1 MNEQGRYLISID
13 GGGTKTAICVCDC
26 LDDSCRSLTC
36 GGGNYK
42 THGIETVRER
52 INEGLREALPDVE
65 DIPSAVRFL
74 VLGLS
79 GCDSAR
85 DKEIYTEMMLSLGFA
100 ADRML
105 ICNDSEMLF
114 RSIADAPGICV
125 VAGTGT
131 IALSF
136 ETNGMVRRAGG
147 WGAPI
152 SDEGSGYWIGAE
164 MIRCYL
170 EWIDG
175 IGPDAPFFRQLAA
188 VSPSGNEEE
197 AAAILADLHPAK
209 TAEWARIILES
220 AAADLLSEKI
230 VKAAA
235 GKIALLAASV
245 YRKSMFQNETKICI
259 VESGS
264 LFASELYENEFRS
277 VLKGLIPAD
286 NFHFLRSDGIPAEDG
301 IRLAKKLTDGNRKL
315 NGNNSIG

>member
-1 MNEQGRYLISID
+1 MNEEKRYLISID
-13 GGGTKTAICVCDC
+13 GGGTKTAFCVYDC
-26 LDDSCRSLTC
+26 LTDSHRTFVC

-42 THGIETVRER
+42 THGIEVVRER
-52 INEGLREALPDVE
+52 IEQGLRDALPEAGDLPAV
-65 DIPSAVRFL
+65 VRFL
-74 VLGLS
+74 VMGIS

-85 DKEIYTEMMLSLGFA
+85 DVEIYTDMMQSLGFA
-100 ADRML
+100 SEQLL

-114 RSIADAPGICV
+114 HSVAEAPGICV

-136 ETNGMVRRAGG
+136 ETNGKTCRAGG

-175 IGPDAPFFRQLAA
+175 IGQDAPFFAQLAA
-188 VSPSGNEEE
+188 VSPSGNCEE

-209 TAEWARIILES
+209 TAEWAKPILE
-220 AAADLLSEKI
+220 AAETDILSEKI
-230 VKAAA
+230 VKTAA
-235 GKIALLAASV
+235 GKTALLTASV
-245 YRKSMFQNETKICI
+245 YRKSNFHKETGICI

-264 LFASELYENEFRS
+264 LFKNEMYESEFRNA
-277 VLKGLIPAD
+277 LKRLIPAD
-286 NFHFLRSDGIPAEDG
+286 NFQFLRSDGIPAEDG
-301 IRLAKKLTDGNRKL
+301 LRLAKKLAAAGNI

>member
-1 MNEQGRYLISID
+1 MNENKRYLISID
-13 GGGTKTAICVCDC
+13 GGGTKTDLCVYDC
-26 LDDSCRSLTC
+26 LADSSHTLTC

-52 INEGLREALPDVE
+52 IGQGLREALPDAE

-74 VLGLS
+74 VMGIS

-85 DKEIYTEMMLSLGFA
+85 DVEIYTDMMRSLGFA
-100 ADRML
+100 PEQML

-114 RSIADAPGICV
+114 RSVADAPGICV

-136 ETNGMVRRAGG
+136 ETNGKVCRAGG

-152 SDEGSGYWIGAE
+152 SDEGSGYWIGSV

-175 IGPDAPFFRQLAA
+175 IGRDAPFFTRLTA
-188 VSPSGNEEE
+188 VSPNGDPEE
-197 AAAILADLHPAK
+197 AAAILADLHPAQ
-209 TAEWARIILES
+209 TAEWAKTILE
-220 AAADLLSEKI
+220 AAEEDIFSENI
-230 VKAAA
+230 VKTAA
-235 GKIALLAASV
+235 GKTALLAASV
-245 YRKSMFQNETKICI
+245 YRKSKFQKETGICI

-264 LFASELYENEFRS
+264 LFKNELYENEFRS
-277 VLKGLIPAD
+277 SLKRLIPAD
-286 NFHFLRSDGIPAEDG
+286 NCHILRSDGIPAEDG
-301 IRLAKKLTDGNRKL
+301 IRLAKKLAAAGKN